1 MVNYIAL
8 LVALILSAVAA
19 YYSVIGLTTI
29 FASAFIPI
37 VIMGSSLE
45 AAKVVS
51 VSWLYRNWHNAPIW
65 IKYYLIAAISVLML
79 ITSMG
84 TFGYL
89 SKAHMDHGVLTGDS
103 TTKISIIDERIKIA
117 KENIDANR
125 KALRQLDEAV
135 DQLMVRSQDEKG
147 ADKAV
152 ALRRGQAKERARLLQ
167 DIETEQKAVAKLN
180 EERAPIAAE
189 VRKVEAEVGPIKYI
203 AELIYG
209 QSSDEILGQA
219 VRWVIILIVAVF
231 DPLAIVLLIAANHG
245 LYSKTKHKVQL
256 ANPEIPEIMS
266 FGIEEE
272 PPAPKKPKTPSWF
285 NKTSELINRR
295 KKGIIEIDKNAV
307 MKMK

>member
-1 MVNYIAL
+1 MVNYLAL

-19 YYSVIGLTTI
+19 YYSIIGLTTI

-45 AAKVVS
+45 AAKVVA
-51 VSWLYRNWHNAPIW
+51 VSWVYRNWHNSPVL
-65 IKYYLIAAISVLML
+65 IKYYLIAAVSVLML

-89 SKAHMDHGVLTGDS
+89 SKAHMDHGVITGES
-103 TTKISIIDERIKIA
+103 TTKLSIIDEKIKIA

-125 KALRQLDEAV
+125 KALKQLDEAV
-135 DQLMVRSQDEKG
+135 DQIMGRSDTEKG
-147 ADKAV
+147 AERAV
-152 ALRRGQAKERARLLQ
+152 SVRKSQQKERDRLQ
-167 DIETEQKAVAKLN
+167 TEIQTYQKSIGQLN
-180 EERAPIAAE
+180 EERAPVAAE
-189 VRKVEAEVGPIKYI
+189 VRKVESEVGPIKYI
-203 AELIYG
+203 AELMYNDA
-209 QSSDEILGQA
+209 SDDILSKA

-245 LYSKTKHKVQL
+245 LYGNTKQKVHL
-256 ANPEIPEIMS
+256 TNPEMPEITS
-266 FGIEEE
+266 FGIDEQ
-272 PPAPKKPKTPSWF
+272 PATKKVKTPSWF
-285 NKTSELINRR
+285 DRTSELISKR